1 MMPFDPSVRPLAHFA
16 PRRNWM
22 NDPNGMLFH
31 EGEYHLFFQHN
42 TAGLVAGNPSWG
54 HAVATSLVDWVELPV
69 AIPSTP
75 TEWVLSGSAV
85 VDELNVSG
93 FGTPTEPAMV
103 ALYTSHDP
111 VSGVQN
117 QSVAFSRD
125 RGRTWQKYVGNPV
138 LDIGST
144 EFRDPKILRDGD
156 DFVMVL
162 VMAEDRA
169 VRLYRSANL
178 LDWQLS
184 SEVGGFGFTEGVW
197 ECPDIVRVPI
207 EGTDETAWVLLLSVQ
222 AGGPVGGSGM
232 QYAIVAYDGRTFQPL
247 DDACWLDLGSD
258 FYAALSYTGTDDPE
272 PVIQGWMNNW
282 AYADAVPADGFR
294 GSMTLPRRLSLRE
307 RADGLRLVQEMIV
320 AAAPPVH
327 ETEDL
332 RIDGRWRVPVDVLAA
347 RVSVELELGSAT
359 LAGLDVR
366 VGDAGDGER
375 TRIVV
380 DRDARTISLDRT
392 RSGEADFHEGFAA
405 VHTAAL
411 PVADPQDE
419 AAMDAEVVRLDIF
432 IDVSSVELLA
442 ADGEVALTDLVF
454 PSPESRGI
462 EVFAEGGEAVVRSL
476 VVAPL

>member
-1 MMPFDPSVRPLAHFA
+1 MPFDPSFRPLAHFT

-42 TAGLVAGNPSWG
+42 TTGLVAGNPSWG
-54 HAVATSLVDWVELPV
+54 HAVSTNLVDWVELPV
-69 AIPSTP
+69 AIPSTAN
-75 TEWVLSGSAV
+75 EWVLSGSAV
-85 VDELNVSG
+85 VDERNVSG
-93 FGTPTEPAMV
+93 FGTTTGTPMV

-111 VSGVQN
+111 VSKVQS

-125 RGRTWQKYVGNPV
+125 RGRTWQKYAGNPV

-156 DFVMVL
+156 EFVMVL

-169 VRLYRSANL
+169 VRLYRSADL
-178 LDWQLS
+178 LDWRLS
-184 SEVGGFGFTEGVW
+184 SEMGGFGFTAGVW

-232 QYAIVAYDGRTFQPL
+232 QYAVVAYDGKSFRPL
-247 DDACWLDLGSD
+247 DDARWLDLGSD
-258 FYAALSYTGTDDPE
+258 FYAAISYTGTDEPE

-282 AYADAVPADGFR
+282 AYAADVPADGFR

-307 RADGLRLVQEMIV
+307 RPSGLRLVQQVVV
-320 AAAPPVH
+320 ADAPPVH
-327 ETEDL
+327 EAEHL

-347 RVSVELELGSAT
+347 RVSLELEFGSAT
-359 LAGLDVR
+359 RAGMDVR
-366 VGDAGDGER
+366 VGDDGER

-392 RSGEADFHEGFAA
+392 SSGESGFHEGFAA
-405 VHTAAL
+405 VHTAPL

-419 AAMDAEVVRLDIF
+419 AAMGAEVVRLDVF

>member
-1 MMPFDPSVRPLAHFA
+1 MPFDPSIRPLAHFT

-31 EGEYHLFFQHN
+31 GGEYHLFFQHN
-42 TAGLVAGNPSWG
+42 TTGLVAGTPSWG
-54 HAVATSLVDWVELPV
+54 HAVTTNLVDWVELPV
-69 AIPSTP
+69 AIPSTA

-85 VDELNVSG
+85 VDERNVSG
-93 FGTPTEPAMV
+93 LGTPAEPAMV

-111 VSGVQN
+111 VSKVQS
-117 QSVAFSRD
+117 QSAAFSRD
-125 RGRTWQKYVGNPV
+125 RGRTWQKYAGNPV

-156 DFVMVL
+156 EFVMVL

-169 VRLYRSANL
+169 VRLYRSTNL
-178 LDWQLS
+178 LDWRLS
-184 SEVGGFGFTEGVW
+184 SEVGGFGFTAGVW

-222 AGGPVGGSGM
+222 AGGPAGGSGM
-232 QYAIVAYDGRTFQPL
+232 QYAIVDYDGRTFQPL
-247 DDACWLDLGSD
+247 DDARWLDLGSD
-258 FYAALSYTGTDDPE
+258 FYAAISYTGTDDPE

-282 AYADAVPADGFR
+282 AYAATIPAGAFR
-294 GSMTLPRRLSLRE
+294 GSMTLPRRLTLRE
-307 RADGLRLVQEMIV
+307 RPGGLRLVQDMVTAE
-320 AAAPPVH
+320 APAVH
-327 ETEDL
+327 EAEQL
-332 RIDGRWRVPVDVLAA
+332 RIEGSWRVPVDLLAA
-347 RVSVELELGSAT
+347 RVSLELEFGSAT
-359 LAGLDVR
+359 RAGLDVR
-366 VGDAGDGER
+366 VGDSDGER

-392 RSGEADFHEGFAA
+392 SSGEASFHEGFAA

-411 PVADPQDE
+411 PVADPRDG
-419 AAMDAEVVRLDIF
+419 AARGAEVVRLDVF
-432 IDVSSVELLA
+432 VDVSSVEVLA
-442 ADGEVALTDLVF
+442 ANGEVALTDLVF